1 MREIVGTWGGGAVEL
16 TRIMGFVFMDG
27 AGLNKD
33 SMWCTQSVRWVN
45 IARYVHIL
53 DGKNKMGRRLAGRL
67 SFMVRFLSSP
77 FESREFS
84 VFGLAEFWPERR
96 KG

>member
-1 MREIVGTWGGGAVEL
+1 VVHAVCKVGKHSE
-16 TRIMGFVFMDG
+16 
-27 AGLNKD
+27 
-33 SMWCTQSVRWVN
+33 
-45 IARYVHIL
+45 VHIL

-67 SFMVRFLSSP
+67 SFMVHFLSSL

-84 VFGLAEFWPERR
+84 VFGLAGFWPERR